1 MLRILTC
8 AILLLLSTTAPT
20 LAVAE
25 GPWLEVAT
33 PNFRFYGNVDET
45 DLWTAAANLE
55 RLRGT
60 LAQVTSEEMVQLA
73 VPLQVYVFK
82 DWQSFTAYALR
93 DAASS
98 VEEAGYLVP
107 HAHGIYAALNA
118 AAANPTQLIYRQ
130 YIQYLLQS
138 RLPTLPVWFRQG
150 LAEVYSTFRVDG
162 KEAILGWRADL
173 LIRPG
178 SEVAIATP
186 GQGWS
191 VERIVDQ
198 PARPEQLGPAG
209 WRSYLDRCR
218 MLSHYLVIAD
228 QQRRQQTRDYIR
240 RVARG
245 EDSGT
250 AFRSAYGEDL
260 TLLDRELA
268 AYQEQDQ
275 RHFLRISLAR
285 EDKPFARA
293 RRLAN
298 FEVLYHLGDLL
309 LHATPQQ
316 RATAAE
322 YFRSALEL
330 EPQHG
335 LSWAGLGYVAEL
347 GNDWQ
352 AAAERYQKAIERQPD
367 EALVQYLYGE
377 SLLHNLG
384 NRRPQDAA
392 QEKLLL
398 RARSAFERAVELRPD
413 YAQGWAQLGFTWGLQ
428 SGPSAAGTAAL
439 ERAQSMLPGRQ
450 DIAMNLL
457 LAYAKS
463 DQREQ
468 ADEVYAGLRRTAAD
482 PTSLSRARQVLLQ
495 MDYRQANRMAAANQ
509 LDDAVALLAQV
520 RAHTSDPALAERAA
534 QLLSTLARTAQH
546 NRFAKGY
553 EEAHELIQEGQLK
566 AASAALLK
574 LASEARPGSQKEAI
588 NALLDELD

>member
-1 MLRILTC
+1 MLRVLIC
-8 AILLLLSTTAPT
+8 ATLLLIFATAPT
-20 LAVAE
+20 LAVAKE
-25 GPWLEVAT
+25 PWLEVTT
-33 PNFRFYGNVDET
+33 PNFRFFGNVDEA

-60 LAQVTSEEMVQLA
+60 LAQVASEEMVQLA

-82 DWQSFTAYALR
+82 NRQSFAAYQLQ

-107 HAHGIYAALNA
+107 HPHGIYAALNA
-118 AAANPTQLIYRQ
+118 AAANPSQLIYRQ
-130 YIQYLLQS
+130 YIQYLLQN
-138 RLPTLPVWFRQG
+138 RLPTLPAWFRQG
-150 LAEVYSTFRVDG
+150 LAEVYSTFQVDG
-162 KEAILGWRADL
+162 KEAILGLRADL

-178 SEVAIATP
+178 SDVAMATR

-198 PARPEQLGPAG
+198 PARPEELGAEG
-209 WRSYLDRCR
+209 WRSYLDHCR
-218 MLSHYLVIAD
+218 ALSHYLVIAD

-245 EDSGT
+245 EDPGT
-250 AFRSAYGEDL
+250 AFRSAYGMDL
-260 TLLDRELA
+260 TILDRELA
-268 AYQEQDQ
+268 TYRAQDQ

-309 LHATPQQ
+309 LHATPRQ
-316 RATAAE
+316 RATATE
-322 YFRSALEL
+322 YFHSALEL

-347 GNDWQ
+347 DNDWQ

-367 EALVQYLYGE
+367 DALVQYLYGE
-377 SLLHNLG
+377 SLLRTLG

-392 QEKLLL
+392 QEELLQ
-398 RARSAFERAVELRPD
+398 RARSAFEQVVAMRPD
-413 YAQGWAQLGFTWGLQ
+413 YAQGWARLGFAWGLQ
-428 SGPSAAGTAAL
+428 AGPSAAGTAAL
-439 ERAQSMLPGRQ
+439 ERARSMLPGRQ
-450 DIAMNLL
+450 DIALNLL

-463 DQREQ
+463 GQRDQ
-468 ADEVYAGLRRTAAD
+468 ADEVYAGLRRTTTD

-495 MDYRQANRMAAANQ
+495 MDYRQANRLAAAER

-520 RAHTSDPALAERAA
+520 RAHSTDPALAQRAA
-534 QLLSTLARTAQH
+534 QLLLSLARTAQQ
-546 NRFAKGY
+546 NRFAESY
-553 EEAHELIQEGQLK
+553 QEAHRLIQGGQRE
-566 AASAALLK
+566 AASAALLE
-574 LASEARPGSQKEAI
+574 LASKARPGKQQEAI
-588 NALLDELD
+588 KMLLAEPD